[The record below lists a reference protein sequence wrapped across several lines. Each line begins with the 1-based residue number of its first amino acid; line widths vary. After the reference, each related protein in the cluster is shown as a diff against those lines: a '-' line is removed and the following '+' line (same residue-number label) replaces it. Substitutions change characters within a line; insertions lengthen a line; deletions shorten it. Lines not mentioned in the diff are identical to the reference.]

1 MIRRSLC
8 ALALVALPAAALAN
22 QAGADPGGLG
32 TDGLTPSSA
41 NQRGPLL
48 QSAVDKLA
56 AALRCHDAP
65 HSSGGEPALLVHG
78 GTLTG
83 SESWGWNHGPA
94 LNDAGIDV
102 CTVDL
107 PDRALTDIQV
117 SAEYVVYAVRQMREH
132 YHSKVDILG
141 HSEGPVVARWAI
153 KFWPDVRNSV
163 ADMVALEAAY
173 HGTAVTNIFCATGS
187 CVPVAWQ
194 LSIGSTFLKALNA
207 DDQTPG
213 DVSYTSIYSLTD
225 DGGAV
230 PQLPQSVSE
239 QGDGATNVPIQSICP
254 VRIVSHIQ
262 ALADAVAYAVVL
274 DAFTHPGPADPSRI
288 DRSACGRLFLPG
300 VTLDSFAIHFATISA
315 ILYTYSAGIAYPTV
329 HREPPLHCYATRE
342 GCTSPAWPR

>member
-22 QAGADPGGLG
+22 QASADAVGLGADGLA
-32 TDGLTPSSA
+32 PSNT
-41 NQRGPLL
+41 NQSGPVL
-48 QSAVDKLA
+48 QTAVDKLA

-83 SESWGWNHGPA
+83 SESWHWNYVPA
-94 LNDAGIDV
+94 LNNAGIDV

-117 SAEYVVYAVRQMREH
+117 SAEYVVYAVRQMREN

-163 ADMVALEAAY
+163 DDMVGLEAAY

-194 LSIGSTFLKALNA
+194 LSIGSSFLRALNA
-207 DDQTPG
+207 DDETPG

-230 PQLPQSVSE
+230 PQLPQSVSQ

-254 VRIVSHIQ
+254 VRVVNHVQ
-262 ALADAVAYAVVL
+262 ALADAVAYAVVI
-274 DAFTHPGPADPSRI
+274 DAFAHPGPADPSRI
-288 DRSACGRLFLPG
+288 DPSVCDQLFLPG
-300 VTLDSFAIHFATISA
+300 VTLDSFAIHVATISA
-315 ILYTYSAGIAYPTV
+315 VLYAYSSGIAYPTV
-329 HREPPLHCYATRE
+329 HREPPLRCYARSE
-342 GCTSPAWPR
+342 GCI

>member
-22 QAGADPGGLG
+22 QASADAVGLGADGLA
-32 TDGLTPSSA
+32 PSNT
-41 NQRGPLL
+41 NQSGPVL
-48 QSAVDKLA
+48 QTAVDKLA

-65 HSSGGEPALLVHG
+65 HPSGGEPALLVHG

-83 SESWGWNHGPA
+83 SESWHWNYVPA
-94 LNDAGIDV
+94 LNNAGIDV

-117 SAEYVVYAVRQMREH
+117 SAEYVVYAVRRMREN

-163 ADMVALEAAY
+163 DDMVGLEAAY

-194 LSIGSTFLKALNA
+194 LSIGSSFLRALNA
-207 DDQTPG
+207 DDETPG

-230 PQLPQSVSE
+230 PQLPQSVSQ

-254 VRIVSHIQ
+254 VRVVSHVQ
-262 ALADAVAYAVVL
+262 ALADAVAYAVVI
-274 DAFTHPGPADPSRI
+274 DAFAHPGPADPSRI
-288 DRSACGRLFLPG
+288 DPSVCDQLFLPG
-300 VTLDSFAIHFATISA
+300 VTLDSFAIHVATISA
-315 ILYTYSAGIAYPTV
+315 ILYAYSSGIAYPTV
-329 HREPPLHCYATRE
+329 HREPPLRCYARSE
-342 GCTSPAWPR
+342 GCI

>member
-22 QAGADPGGLG
+22 QASADAVGLGADGLA
-32 TDGLTPSSA
+32 PSNT
-41 NQRGPLL
+41 NQSGPVL
-48 QSAVDKLA
+48 QTAVDKLA

-83 SESWGWNHGPA
+83 SESWHWNYVPA
-94 LNDAGIDV
+94 LNNAGIDV

-117 SAEYVVYAVRQMREH
+117 SAEYVVYAVRQMREN

-163 ADMVALEAAY
+163 DDMVGLEAAY

-194 LSIGSTFLKALNA
+194 LSIGSSFLRALNA
-207 DDQTPG
+207 DDETPG

-230 PQLPQSVSE
+230 PQLPQSVSK

-254 VRIVSHIQ
+254 VRVVSHVQ
-262 ALADAVAYAVVL
+262 ALADAVAYAVVI
-274 DAFTHPGPADPSRI
+274 DAFAHPGPADPSRI
-288 DRSACGRLFLPG
+288 DPSVCDQLFLPG
-300 VTLDSFAIHFATISA
+300 VTLDSFAIHVATISA
-315 ILYTYSAGIAYPTV
+315 ILYAYSSGIAYPTV
-329 HREPPLHCYATRE
+329 HREPPLRCYARSE
-342 GCTSPAWPR
+342 GCI

>member
-8 ALALVALPAAALAN
+8 ALALVALPAAPLAN
-22 QAGADPGGLG
+22 QASADPVGLGADGLA
-32 TDGLTPSSA
+32 PSNT
-41 NQRGPLL
+41 NQSGPVL
-48 QSAVDKLA
+48 QTAVDKLA

-83 SESWGWNHGPA
+83 SESWHWNYVPA
-94 LNDAGIDV
+94 LNNAGIDV

-117 SAEYVVYAVRQMREH
+117 SAEYVVYAVRQMREN

-163 ADMVALEAAY
+163 DDMVGLEAAY

-194 LSIGSTFLKALNA
+194 LSIGSSFLRALNA
-207 DDQTPG
+207 DDETPG

-230 PQLPQSVSE
+230 PQLPQSVSQ

-254 VRIVSHIQ
+254 VRVVSHVQ
-262 ALADAVAYAVVL
+262 ALADAVAYAVVI
-274 DAFTHPGPADPSRI
+274 DAFAHPGPADPSRI
-288 DRSACGRLFLPG
+288 DPSVCDQLFLPG
-300 VTLDSFAIHFATISA
+300 VTLDSFAIHVATISA
-315 ILYTYSAGIAYPTV
+315 ILYAYSSGIAYPTV
-329 HREPPLHCYATRE
+329 HREPSLRCYARSE
-342 GCTSPAWPR
+342 GCI

>member
-22 QAGADPGGLG
+22 QASADAVGLGADGLA
-32 TDGLTPSSA
+32 PSNT
-41 NQRGPLL
+41 NQSGPVL
-48 QSAVDKLA
+48 QTAVDKLA

-83 SESWGWNHGPA
+83 SESWHWNYVPA
-94 LNDAGIDV
+94 LNNAGIDV

-117 SAEYVVYAVRQMREH
+117 SAEYVVYAVRQMREN

-163 ADMVALEAAY
+163 DDMVGLEAAY

-194 LSIGSTFLKALNA
+194 LSIGSSFLRALNA
-207 DDQTPG
+207 DDETPG

-230 PQLPQSVSE
+230 PQLPQSVSQ

-254 VRIVSHIQ
+254 VRVVSHVQ
-262 ALADAVAYAVVL
+262 ALADAVAYAVVI
-274 DAFTHPGPADPSRI
+274 DAFAHPGPADPSRI
-288 DRSACGRLFLPG
+288 DPSVCNQLFLPG
-300 VTLDSFAIHFATISA
+300 VTLDSFAIHVATISA
-315 ILYTYSAGIAYPTV
+315 ILYAYSSGIAYPTV
-329 HREPPLHCYATRE
+329 HREPSLRCYARSE
-342 GCTSPAWPR
+342 GCI

>member
-8 ALALVALPAAALAN
+8 ALALVALLAAALAN
-22 QAGADPGGLG
+22 QASADPGGLG
-32 TDGLTPSSA
+32 ADSLTPSSA
-41 NQRGPLL
+41 NHSGPVL
-48 QSAVDKLA
+48 QTAVDKLA

-83 SESWGWNHGPA
+83 SESWDWNYVPA
-94 LNDAGIDV
+94 LNNDGIDV

-117 SAEYVVYAVRQMREH
+117 SAEYIVYTVRQMRKH
-132 YHSKVDILG
+132 YHSKVEILG
-141 HSEGPVVARWAI
+141 HSEGPVVTRWAI

-163 ADMVALEAAY
+163 DDMVGLEAAY

-194 LSIGSTFLKALNA
+194 LSIGSNFLMALNS
-207 DDQTPG
+207 DDETPG

-225 DGGAV
+225 DGGAL

-254 VRIVSHIQ
+254 VRVVSHVQ

-288 DRSACGRLFLPG
+288 DRSVCGQLFLPG
-300 VTLDSFAIHFATISA
+300 VTLDSFAIHLATISA
-315 ILYTYSAGIAYPTV
+315 TLYTYSSGIAYPTV
-329 HREPPLHCYATRE
+329 NREPPLHCYARPE
-342 GCTSPAWPR
+342 G

>member
-22 QAGADPGGLG
+22 QARADPVGPG
-32 TDGLTPSSA
+32 TDGLAPTNT
-41 NQRGPLL
+41 NQSGPVL
-48 QSAVDKLA
+48 QTAVDKLA

-83 SESWGWNHGPA
+83 SESWHWNYVPA
-94 LNDAGIDV
+94 LTNAGIDV

-117 SAEYVVYAVRQMREH
+117 SAEYVVYAVRQMREN
-132 YHSKVDILG
+132 YHCKVDILG

-163 ADMVALEAAY
+163 DDMVGLEAAY

-187 CVPVAWQ
+187 CVPAAWQ
-194 LSIGSTFLKALNA
+194 LSIGSSFLRALNA
-207 DDQTPG
+207 DDETPG

-230 PQLPQSVSE
+230 PQLPQSVSK

-254 VRIVSHIQ
+254 VRVVSHVQ
-262 ALADAVAYAVVL
+262 ALADAVAYAVVI
-274 DAFTHPGPADPSRI
+274 DAFAHPGPADPSRI
-288 DRSACGRLFLPG
+288 DPSVCDQLFLPG
-300 VTLDSFAIHFATISA
+300 VTLDSFAIHVATISA
-315 ILYTYSAGIAYPTV
+315 ILYAYSSGIAYPTV
-329 HREPPLHCYATRE
+329 HREPPLRCYARSE
-342 GCTSPAWPR
+342 GCI

>member
-22 QAGADPGGLG
+22 QASADAVGLGADGLA
-32 TDGLTPSSA
+32 PSNT
-41 NQRGPLL
+41 NQSGPVL
-48 QSAVDKLA
+48 QTAVDKLA

-83 SESWGWNHGPA
+83 SESWHWNYVPA
-94 LNDAGIDV
+94 LNNAGIDV

-117 SAEYVVYAVRQMREH
+117 SAEYVVYAVRQMREN

-163 ADMVALEAAY
+163 DDMVGLEAAY

-194 LSIGSTFLKALNA
+194 LSIGSSFLRALNA
-207 DDQTPG
+207 DDETPG

-230 PQLPQSVSE
+230 PQLPQSVSQ

-254 VRIVSHIQ
+254 VRVVSHVQ
-262 ALADAVAYAVVL
+262 ALADAVAYAVVI
-274 DAFTHPGPADPSRI
+274 DAFAHPGPADPSRI
-288 DRSACGRLFLPG
+288 DPSVCDQLFLPG
-300 VTLDSFAIHFATISA
+300 VTLDSFAIHVATISA
-315 ILYTYSAGIAYPTV
+315 ILYAYSSGIAYPTV
-329 HREPPLHCYATRE
+329 HREPSLRCYARSE
-342 GCTSPAWPR
+342 GCI

>member
-22 QAGADPGGLG
+22 QASADAVGLGADGLA
-32 TDGLTPSSA
+32 PSNT
-41 NQRGPLL
+41 NQSGPVL
-48 QSAVDKLA
+48 QTAVDKLA

-83 SESWGWNHGPA
+83 SESWHWNYVPA
-94 LNDAGIDV
+94 LNNAGIDV

-117 SAEYVVYAVRQMREH
+117 SAEYVVYAVRQMREN

-163 ADMVALEAAY
+163 DDMVGLEAAY

-194 LSIGSTFLKALNA
+194 LSIGSSFLRALNA
-207 DDQTPG
+207 DDETPG

-230 PQLPQSVSE
+230 PQLPQSVS
-239 QGDGATNVPIQSICP
+239 QHGDGATNVPIQSICP
-254 VRIVSHIQ
+254 VRVVSHVQ
-262 ALADAVAYAVVL
+262 ALADAVAYAVVI
-274 DAFTHPGPADPSRI
+274 DAFAHPGPADPSRI
-288 DRSACGRLFLPG
+288 DPSVCDQLFLPG
-300 VTLDSFAIHFATISA
+300 VTLDSFAIHVATISA
-315 ILYTYSAGIAYPTV
+315 ILYAYSSGIAYPTV
-329 HREPPLHCYATRE
+329 HREPSLRCYARSE
-342 GCTSPAWPR
+342 GCI

>member
-22 QAGADPGGLG
+22 QASADAVGLGADGLA
-32 TDGLTPSSA
+32 PSNT
-41 NQRGPLL
+41 NQSGPVL
-48 QSAVDKLA
+48 QTAVDKLA

-83 SESWGWNHGPA
+83 SESWHWNYVPA
-94 LNDAGIDV
+94 LNNAGIDV

-117 SAEYVVYAVRQMREH
+117 SAQYVVYAVRQMREN

-163 ADMVALEAAY
+163 DDMVGLEAAY

-194 LSIGSTFLKALNA
+194 LSIGSSFLRALNA
-207 DDQTPG
+207 DDETPG

-230 PQLPQSVSE
+230 PQLPQSVSQ

-254 VRIVSHIQ
+254 VRVVSHVQ
-262 ALADAVAYAVVL
+262 ALADAVAYAVVI
-274 DAFTHPGPADPSRI
+274 DAFAHPGPADPSRI
-288 DRSACGRLFLPG
+288 DPSVCDQLFLPG
-300 VTLDSFAIHFATISA
+300 VTLDSFAIHVATISA
-315 ILYTYSAGIAYPTV
+315 ILYAYSSGIAYPTV
-329 HREPPLHCYATRE
+329 HREPPLRCYARSE
-342 GCTSPAWPR
+342 GCI

>member
-22 QAGADPGGLG
+22 QASADAVGLG
-32 TDGLTPSSA
+32 ANGLAPSNT
-41 NQRGPLL
+41 NQSGPVL
-48 QSAVDKLA
+48 QTAVDKLA

-83 SESWGWNHGPA
+83 SESWHWNYVPA
-94 LNDAGIDV
+94 LNNAGIDV

-117 SAEYVVYAVRQMREH
+117 SAEYVVYAVRQMREN

-163 ADMVALEAAY
+163 DDMVGLEAAY

-194 LSIGSTFLKALNA
+194 LSIGSSFLRALNA
-207 DDQTPG
+207 DDETPG

-230 PQLPQSVSE
+230 PQLPQSVSQ

-254 VRIVSHIQ
+254 VRVVSHVQ
-262 ALADAVAYAVVL
+262 ALADAVAYAVVI
-274 DAFTHPGPADPSRI
+274 DAFAHPGPADPSRI
-288 DRSACGRLFLPG
+288 DPSVCDQLFLPG
-300 VTLDSFAIHFATISA
+300 VTLDSFAIHVATISA
-315 ILYTYSAGIAYPTV
+315 ILYAYSSGIAYPTV
-329 HREPPLHCYATRE
+329 HREPSLRCYARSE
-342 GCTSPAWPR
+342 G